1 MTLGLVASLCSTV
14 AGAGPAFPLRVAASG
29 RYLEDQRGEPFFVN
43 GDTAW
48 SLTHNLTYE
57 QAVRYLQNRRA
68 KGINAVVVSVP
79 DAYGP
84 DGRASDGPDRQGNRP
99 FLDDDISRPNEPYWQ
114 HVDRVLAESEAL
126 GFLVL
131 LWPSYLGCC
140 DDGYLGLLL
149 RNGAAKASAYGRFI
163 GARYAARKNLVWIH
177 GGDRDPGAASEVVA
191 AVKAGISQAD
201 PSSLQATHW
210 SPETDPYAPFG
221 EQFTSLYGTYTY
233 GPVGALV
240 SRHYQK
246 LPVKPVLLLE
256 THYENDW
263 ASKPVAELRKY
274 PYRAALAGAAG
285 HFFGNKPLWFCGDG
299 WEVALESEGSRAMQH
314 VGQLFRSRPWQRLVP
329 DASDPLVT
337 AGRGDPATDDGV
349 QAARADDGSF
359 AMAFVPDRRT
369 IRVKLGQIAGAKV
382 RAWWFDISSGSAVVA
397 GNFLPSANPEFTPP
411 GNGGF
416 VLVLDDASRG
426 YPRPGEAPVA
436 ESAVGGR

>member
-1 MTLGLVASLCSTV
+1 
-14 AGAGPAFPLRVAASG
+14 
-29 RYLEDQRGEPFFVN
+29 
-43 GDTAW
+43 
-48 SLTHNLTYE
+48 
-57 QAVRYLQNRRA
+57 
-68 KGINAVVVSVP
+68 VVVSVP

-140 DDGYLGLLL
+140 DDGYVGLLL

-285 HFFGNKPLWFCGDG
+285 GGPTARPPSRT
-299 WEVALESEGSRAMQH
+299 ALERA
-314 VGQLFRSRPWQRLVP
+314 VGHDLAVAGLYPRLHLPVLAGVAQGPGFPNLSCLGLLADRVLGAYVRPARG
-329 DASDPLVT
+329 ASAPT
-337 AGRGDPATDDGV
+337 AGT
-349 QAARADDGSF
+349 AAGR
-359 AMAFVPDRRT
+359 
-369 IRVKLGQIAGAKV
+369 
-382 RAWWFDISSGSAVVA
+382 
-397 GNFLPSANPEFTPP
+397 PS
-411 GNGGF
+411 
-416 VLVLDDASRG
+416 
-426 YPRPGEAPVA
+426 
-436 ESAVGGR
+436 